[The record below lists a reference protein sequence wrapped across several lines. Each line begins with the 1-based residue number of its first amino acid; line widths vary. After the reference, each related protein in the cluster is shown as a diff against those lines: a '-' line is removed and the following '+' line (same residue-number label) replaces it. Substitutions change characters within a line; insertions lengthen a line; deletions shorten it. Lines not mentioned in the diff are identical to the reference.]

1 MKSALELHNESLDT
15 NINKVDVYNKWAK
28 SYDTY
33 VESLDYNG
41 PKNIVSYFQ
50 KLLKTNIVNNKK
62 ELKILD
68 FGCGTGK
75 VGEEIK
81 KNINIPYFLE
91 GVDISENMLELAK
104 QKNVYNKITNID
116 LTKEKYNEKYDVILS
131 SGVFLEGHVDIFN
144 INRLCDLLNNNKGLI
159 MFTIR
164 NSFKETNK
172 EDFLKYVINNKKFR
186 GVTIKDIEYLKDVK
200 CALVIL
206 SI

>member
-200 CALVIL
+200 CTLVIL

>member
-1 MKSALELHNESLDT
+1 MKSALELHNDSLDP
-15 NINKVDVYNKWAK
+15 NINKVDLYNKWAE

-50 KLLKTNIVNNKK
+50 KLLKTNTINNNQK
-62 ELKILD
+62 LKILD

-75 VGEEIK
+75 IGEEIK

-91 GVDISENMLELAK
+91 GIDISENMLELAK
-104 QKNVYNKITNID
+104 QKNIYNKITNID
-116 LTKEKYNEKYDVILS
+116 LTKEKYNEKYDIILS
-131 SGVFLEGHVDIFN
+131 SGVFLEGHVDICN

-164 NSFKETNK
+164 NTFKETNN

-186 GVTIKDIEYLKDVK
+186 GVTIKDIKYLKDVK
-200 CALVIL
+200 CTLVIL

>member
-1 MKSALELHNESLDT
+1 MKSSLELHNDSLDP
-15 NINKVDVYNKWAK
+15 NINKVEVYNKWAE

-50 KLLKTNIVNNKK
+50 KLLKTNIVNNNQK
-62 ELKILD
+62 LKILD

-91 GVDISENMLELAK
+91 GVDISENMLELAR

-116 LTKEKYNEKYDVILS
+116 LTKEK
-131 SGVFLEGHVDIFN
+131 
-144 INRLCDLLNNNKGLI
+144 
-159 MFTIR
+159 
-164 NSFKETNK
+164 
-172 EDFLKYVINNKKFR
+172 
-186 GVTIKDIEYLKDVK
+186 
-200 CALVIL
+200 
-206 SI
+206 

>member
-1 MKSALELHNESLDT
+1 MKSCLELHNDSLDP
-15 NINKVDVYNKWAK
+15 NINKVHVYNKWAE

-33 VESLDYNG
+33 VELLDYNG

-50 KLLKTNIVNNKK
+50 KLLKTNTINNNQK
-62 ELKILD
+62 LKILD

-91 GVDISENMLELAK
+91 GVDISENMLELAR

-116 LTKEKYNEKYDVILS
+116 LTKEKYNEKFDVILS
-131 SGVFLEGHVDIFN
+131 SGVFLEGHVDICN
-144 INRLCDLLNNNKGLI
+144 INRLYDLLNNNGLI

-164 NSFKETNK
+164 NTFKETNN
-172 EDFLKYVINNKKFR
+172 EDFLMYVINNKRFR
-186 GVTIKDIEYLKDVK
+186 CVTIKEIEYLKDVK
-200 CALVIL
+200 CTLVIL

>member
-1 MKSALELHNESLDT
+1 MKSALELHNDSLNP
-15 NINKVDVYNKWAK
+15 NINKVDVYNKWAE

-50 KLLKTNIVNNKK
+50 KLLKTNSVNNKQ

-91 GVDISENMLELAK
+91 GIDISENMLELAK
-104 QKNVYNKITNID
+104 RKNVYNKITNID

-131 SGVFLEGHVDIFN
+131 SGVFLEGHVDICN
-144 INRLCDLLNNNKGLI
+144 INRLCDLLNINKGLI

-164 NSFKETNK
+164 NTFKETNNN
-172 EDFLKYVINNKKFR
+172 DFLKYVINNKRFR
-186 GVTIKDIEYLKDVK
+186 CVTIKDIEYLKEVK
-200 CALVIL
+200 CTLVIL

>member
-81 KNINIPYFLE
+81 KNINIKYFLE

-200 CALVIL
+200 CTLVIL

>member
-1 MKSALELHNESLDT
+1 MKSALELHNDSLDP
-15 NINKVDVYNKWAK
+15 NINKIDVYNKWAEH
-28 SYDTY
+28 YDAY

-41 PKNIVSYFQ
+41 PKNIVSNFQ
-50 KLLKTNIVNNKK
+50 KILKNNNVNNNK

-81 KNINIPYFLE
+81 NFINIPYFLE
-91 GVDISENMLELAK
+91 GIDISENMLEIAK
-104 QKNVYNKITNID
+104 QKNVYNKITNLD

-131 SGVFLEGHVDIFN
+131 SGVFLEGHVDICN
-144 INRLCDLLNNNKGLI
+144 INKLYNLLNNKKGII

-164 NSFKETNK
+164 NTFKETNN
-172 EDFLKYVINNKKFR
+172 EDFLKYVINNKRFKSI
-186 GVTIKDIEYLKDVK
+186 TIKDIDYLKDVN
-200 CALVIL
+200 CILVIL